1 MPKAPRDRASSP
13 ESPRGSA
20 AISRR
25 ELLAGAG
32 AGAAALFLEKGGI
45 HAQTPSAQAPS
56 GRPVVFTHTSVVNP
70 DSTRED
76 VALAVQGNTIAAIGP
91 TDEVLKQYPNADVY
105 DGRNK
110 AILPGLVNCHMHM
123 SAVLS
128 RGFNEDFGFPNS
140 VQLKV
145 SPGSLLQG
153 DENQLMV
160 MVAALESIRTG
171 TTTIVENTGNILR
184 NAAALAGTG
193 LRCVFAES
201 VRDAENVP
209 GPMRLEG
216 LRDTKEQPRFS
227 AKLRDEGMQR
237 INDLFTAW
245 HGKNNGRV
253 SVFPA
258 AGLAETSS
266 PELLQAVRG
275 FADKHNL
282 GYTIHL
288 SQTTW
293 ERDFMK
299 KWHGMT
305 PPAFLDKAGFLGP
318 RLFAAHCRYVD
329 DADIKLLGS
338 RGTIVSHQAIMAGN
352 RGVNPPIA
360 KLRAAGCTIA
370 LGTDNNTNDVFR
382 VMKVALIT
390 ERISRTE
397 DERPG
402 TRPQPEDMLA
412 DAAQGGA
419 AAVNQVQQIG
429 TLEVG
434 KKADL
439 IVIDTLKAYLLPHG
453 RVLSAIIHSG
463 HPSDVESMMV
473 DGQFLMRSNKVL
485 TMDEPAI
492 LAEAAAVSKR
502 VWDQVKKAGPIPV
515 PREPRPKT

>member
-1 MPKAPRDRASSP
+1 
-13 ESPRGSA
+13 
-20 AISRR
+20 
-25 ELLAGAG
+25 
-32 AGAAALFLEKGGI
+32 
-45 HAQTPSAQAPS
+45 
-56 GRPVVFTHTSVVNP
+56 
-70 DSTRED
+70 
-76 VALAVQGNTIAAIGP
+76 
-91 TDEVLKQYPNADVY
+91 
-105 DGRNK
+105 
-110 AILPGLVNCHMHM
+110 
-123 SAVLS
+123 
-128 RGFNEDFGFPNS
+128 
-140 VQLKV
+140 
-145 SPGSLLQG
+145 
-153 DENQLMV
+153 MV
-160 MVAALESIRTG
+160 MVAALESIKTG
-171 TTTIVENTGNILR
+171 TTTIVENTGNIMR
-184 NAAALAGTG
+184 NAEALAGTG

-201 VRDAENVP
+201 IRDAENVP
-209 GPMRLEG
+209 GPMRPEG
-216 LRDTKEQPRFS
+216 LRDTKEAPRFS
-227 AKLRDEGMQR
+227 AKAREEGMQR
-237 INDLFTAW
+237 INDLFSAW
-245 HGKNNGRV
+245 HGKNNGRI

-266 PELLQAVRG
+266 PELLQAVRA

-299 KWHGMT
+299 KWHGLT

-338 RGTIVSHQAIMAGN
+338 RRTIVTHQAIMAGN

-397 DERPG
+397 DVRPG

-419 AAVNQVQQIG
+419 AAANQETTIG

-434 KKADL
+434 KKADIL
-439 IVIDTLKAYLLPHG
+439 VVDMMKAYLVPHG
-453 RVLSAIIHSG
+453 RPLSAIIHSG
-463 HPSDVESMMV
+463 HPTDIESMMV
-473 DGQFLMRSNKVL
+473 DGQFVMRNHKVL

-492 LAEAAAVSKR
+492 IAEATKVSKR
-502 VWDQVKKAGPIPV
+502 VWDQVKKAGPILI
-515 PREPRPKT
+515 PREPRGTSR